1 MEKGESGIF
10 GFCKGEI
17 AGKWGIII
25 VKWVIFLVIMM
36 CYGKYRNL

>member
-1 MEKGESGIF
+1 MVDLVFWKGEM
-10 GFCKGEI
+10 